1 MMTLGLYADDEQ
13 YITHYA
19 DGGDDHDGGDDD
31 EDGAD
36 GDGEDGADD
45 DDDDG
50 ADGGDDDDH
59 YMMTGGLAA
68 WLVTP

>member
-1 MMTLGLYADDEQ
+1 MMTLGLSPDDEQ

-19 DGGDDHDGGDDD
+19 DGGDVQYGAYDDD

-36 GDGEDGADD
+36 GDDD
-45 DDDDG
+45 
-50 ADGGDDDDH
+50 GDDDND